1 MTCYRATSQTSKLV
15 DAQVQQNR
23 HSAWLFPGERKG
35 FALNLDNVAARVI
48 RLALGVAPEVVQT
61 ILGHGDAAGTRKHRI
76 LLKFQDGRRAAMT
89 RLEKAVSEADS

>member
-1 MTCYRATSQTSKLV
+1 MTCYRATSQTSRRSGATK
-15 DAQVQQNR
+15 QKQQ
-23 HSAWLFPGERKG
+23 WLFPGERKG

-76 LLKFQDGRRAAMT
+76 LLQFLAGRRAAMT
-89 RLEKAVSEADS
+89 RLEKAVSGADS